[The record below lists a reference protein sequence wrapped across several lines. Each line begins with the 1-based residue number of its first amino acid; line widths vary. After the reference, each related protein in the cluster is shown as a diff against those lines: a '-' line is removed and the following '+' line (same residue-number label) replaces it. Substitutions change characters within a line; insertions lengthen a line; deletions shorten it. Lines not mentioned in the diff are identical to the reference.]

1 MIVLL
6 LKLEN
11 VLKILQDFVDTAK
24 ECRSVI

>member
-24 ECRSVI
+24 ESRSVI